1 MKILIVT
8 RESEADKK
16 YGLGKSVKRIADE
29 LNELGHE
36 TIYFSKTHCADAHEK
51 WFSRLVTLLSPLG
64 ILAGAFAE
72 RIIQGWSASKEANH
86 NQVTHVWFQDPWLVF
101 GFNLR
106 QKLTGRFKKKWV
118 LGVSEHG
125 LGSFT
130 WAVTQD
136 GISYSDFLY
145 RWLLK
150 YEKRVLLKS
159 DWVWCPSNTAL
170 NLLLR
175 DLQII
180 NCPKNW
186 QAMPYGRPEP
196 TVTHADSPRML
207 QCKVPVIMAVG
218 RVAPVKNYALLIDA
232 LSILEKK
239 YNLYAKLVI
248 LGGGDSAKILDYA
261 KSQGLTFMP
270 EVKLVDNVFNELSKA
285 YLYTSACNVES
296 FGLANREAVAFGL
309 PCVVASGGA
318 SCEVLN
324 EGAWLVPPKAALF
337 AEAYRA
343 LLTDRHTLDF
353 WQKNALNASSQWA
366 SWKTVSKA
374 YEQSLK
380 SL

>member
-8 RESEADKK
+8 RESDADKR
-16 YGLGKSVKRIADE
+16 YGLGKSIKRIADG

-36 TIYFSKTHCADAHEK
+36 TLYFSKADCAEAHEK
-51 WFSRLVTLLSPLG
+51 WFARLVALLSPFG

-72 RIIQGWSASKEANH
+72 RLIQGWSASKVANH
-86 NQVTHVWFQDPWLVF
+86 ARVTHVWFQDPWLVF

-106 QKLTGRFKKKWV
+106 QKLTGRFKKKFA

-136 GISYSDFLY
+136 GICYSERLY
-145 RWLLK
+145 RLLLK

-159 DWVWCPSNTAL
+159 DWVWSPSNTAL
-170 NLLLR
+170 NLTLR

-180 NCPKNW
+180 HCPTNW
-186 QAMPYGRPEP
+186 QALHYGRPEL
-196 TVTHADSPRML
+196 TQTYADAPPIV
-207 QCKVPVIMAVG
+207 QCRVPLIMAVG
-218 RVAPVKNYALLIDA
+218 RVAPVKNYFLLIDA

-239 YNLYAKLVI
+239 YNVYAKLVI
-248 LGGGDSAKILDYA
+248 LGEGDSAKIIDYA
-261 KSQGLTFMP
+261 KLQALTFTP
-270 EVKLVDNVFNELSKA
+270 EIKVVDHVFSELAAASV
-285 YLYTSACNVES
+285 YTSACDVES

-318 SCEVLN
+318 SCEVLDG
-324 EGAWLVPPKAALF
+324 GAWLVPPKAALF
-337 AEAYRA
+337 AEAYYA
-343 LLTDRHTLDF
+343 LLTDRNTLDF
-353 WQKNALNASSQWA
+353 WQKNALKASLQWA

-380 SL
+380 SI